1 MLEKRRKMYINFFM
15 WLFFSFQFESLR
27 IQSNFWEPY
36 VTITCPRRCS
46 PSYILDYRKYCT
58 CPILYFILSPE
69 YVRHLPHFN
78 GNFYSGHL
86 ASKYVPT
93 DPTMTDPTVTPSL
106 RTPCKVSLLGMAHR
120 VPYVLFIIEILLLQ
134 VLNCIFFLKIL
145 ILTHLFLKNRC
156 CCQGCSIF
164 WDICKIEMKSLCH
177 PNKCLIKYITH
188 TFLCT

>member
-1 MLEKRRKMYINFFM
+1 MYINFLM

-27 IQSNFWEPY
+27 IQSNFREPY
-36 VTITCPRRCS
+36 VTVMCPGQCS
-46 PSYILDYRKYCT
+46 PSYTLDYRKYCT

-86 ASKYVPT
+86 ANKYVPT

-106 RTPCKVSLLGMAHR
+106 RTPHKVSLLEMAHR

-134 VLNCIFFLKIL
+134 VFNCIFFKKNFNFDSPFFKKQVLL
-145 ILTHLFLKNRC
+145 SRLQHFLRRS
-156 CCQGCSIF
+156 QD
-164 WDICKIEMKSLCH
+164 WDEK
-177 PNKCLIKYITH
+177 
-188 TFLCT
+188 FLSSK